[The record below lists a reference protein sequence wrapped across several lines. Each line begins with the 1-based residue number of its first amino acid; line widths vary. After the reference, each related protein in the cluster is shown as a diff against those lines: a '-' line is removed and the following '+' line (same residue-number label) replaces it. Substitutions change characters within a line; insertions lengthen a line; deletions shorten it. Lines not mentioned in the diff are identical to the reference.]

1 MFLSEPFYPER
12 EAFVDGQL
20 VTPVRADL
28 AFTAVPVPAGS
39 HQIELHYAP
48 TSFRL
53 GLGLSGLTVI
63 AWAGLSRRR
72 RPR

>member
-1 MFLSEPFYPER
+1 MFLSERSIPSEKR
-12 EAFVDGQL
+12 SLTAEA

-39 HQIELHYAP
+39 HQVELRYTP
-48 TSFRL
+48 TSFRM
-53 GLGLSGLTVI
+53 GLGLSVLTVI
-63 AWAGLSRRR
+63 VWTGLSRRQ

>member
-1 MFLSEPFYPER
+1 MFLSEAFYPER
-12 EAFVDGQL
+12 EAFVDGRS

-39 HQIELHYAP
+39 HQVELRYTP
-48 TSFRL
+48 TSFRM
-53 GLGLSGLTVI
+53 GLGLSVLTVI
-63 AWAGLSRRR
+63 VWTGLSRRQ